1 MKNAKRKATPA
12 RPRAPRRDRVR
23 GTSRRGSAAAV
34 AVRQL
39 DAAAY
44 ASYGIDRRTIEAA
57 PPPALAFHFGLVE
70 HGYEIRVF
78 EDGQYRGAV
87 CRGFSGNHKIEAL
100 KESLVDA
107 IEKAVKAWKA
117 AL

>member
-1 MKNAKRKATPA
+1 
-12 RPRAPRRDRVR
+12 
-23 GTSRRGSAAAV
+23 V

-70 HGYEIRVF
+70 QLARHGYEIRVF

>member
-1 MKNAKRKATPA
+1 MKNAKA
-12 RPRAPRRDRVR
+12 RTKTARTRTPRRNRVR
-23 GTSRRGSAAAV
+23 SRTRRGSTSAT
-34 AVRQL
+34 VRQL
-39 DAAAY
+39 DEAAY
-44 ASYGIDRRTIEAA
+44 ASYGIDRKTIESA

-78 EDGQYRGAV
+78 EDGKYRGAV
-87 CRGFSGNHKIEAL
+87 CRDFDGNHKIEAL

-117 AL
+117 VL